1 MGDYNIDL
9 LKSNVHS
16 PTSDFLEMMY
26 DKSFYNLIS
35 RPTRITNATATF
47 IDNIYTNSVSFDKD
61 KFSGVL
67 TSDISDHFM
76 VFCMFQISDTKNN
89 DDDDFYLIRRYSE
102 KNKNTFVHNLNA
114 IDWNEV
120 LPNSNAQLAFST
132 FHSLIKKEYDTNFP
146 LIKVKRQYNNKKP
159 WLTNCLR
166 KSIRQKNKLYIKAK
180 AHPTLNNE
188 ITYKRYKNKLLKIL
202 KQAEK

>member
-1 MGDYNIDL
+1 MGVIYRPPNTDMRLSTEYIEGILERVKSERNICYMMGDYNIDL
-9 LKSNVHS
+9 LKSSVHS

-35 RPTRITNATATF
+35 RPTRITNATATL

-76 VFCMFQISDTKNN
+76 VFCMFQISDTNNN

-146 LIKVKRQYNNKKP
+146 LIKVERQYNKK
-159 WLTNCLR
+159 
-166 KSIRQKNKLYIKAK
+166 
-180 AHPTLNNE
+180 
-188 ITYKRYKNKLLKIL
+188 ITKKHG
-202 KQAEK
+202 